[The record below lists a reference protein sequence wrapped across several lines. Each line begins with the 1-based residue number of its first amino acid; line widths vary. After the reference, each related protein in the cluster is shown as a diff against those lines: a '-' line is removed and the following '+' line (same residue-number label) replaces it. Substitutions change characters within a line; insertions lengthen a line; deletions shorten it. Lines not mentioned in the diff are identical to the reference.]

1 MLVQI
6 LKGKLHMACV
16 TGACAEYEG
25 SLSVDAELLELA
37 GIMPYERV
45 LCSNL
50 NNGER
55 FETYV
60 IPAPR
65 GSRQVVLN
73 GPAARLGRPGHRLV
87 VMNFGFVAAARARK
101 HAPKCVVL
109 DEHNNPVSRRAG
121 ASGSGAPGAR
131 RAGSVRR
138 SSRGK

>member
-1 MLVQI
+1 
-6 LKGKLHMACV
+6 MACV
-16 TGACAEYEG
+16 TDACAEYEG
-25 SLSVDAELLELA
+25 SLSVDTELLELA

-73 GPAARLGRPGHRLV
+73 GPAALLGRPGDRLV
-87 VMNFGFVAAARARK
+87 VMNFGFVPASQARK

-109 DEHNNPVSRRAG
+109 DEHNNPVVRDGGTSGGGVCRR
-121 ASGSGAPGAR
+121 R
-131 RAGSVRR
+131 KAGSVRR